1 MKFFETSKYH
11 SFKKSTYITLR
22 WIGIIGQLIAVNF
35 VYLFLN
41 SSFEF
46 ITSNLVIF
54 LGILSNLYL
63 IFIYKKTQLSD
74 RSAFIF
80 LLIDILQLGVLLY
93 LSGGITNPFVIFILI
108 PSVFSSSNLSLRTN
122 TLLVILTI
130 IIIVFLTFN
139 YQDLPI
145 NLNSDFHNNHYFY
158 YSIPVS
164 LIIALV
170 FLNYFAMTFGT
181 QSRLRKEALGK
192 MEEVMAKEHE
202 LLSLGGQAA
211 AAAHSLGTPLSTI
224 TIISHDLMKQ
234 FKGQKD
240 IEKDIELLI
249 PIRDNITVFSIGDEH
264 KIIEKDNFTEIIWK
278 NNSFLDLFKQSSL
291 QDYSKGVIDSSNN
304 LFIRFLSWI
313 RVNFFY
319 PDARLSNLNKIESFL
334 IDYIERKDINLM
346 ITTSPPHSIQLLG
359 KRIKNVI
366 NLKGKIIQIK
376 NIQKNQYVGY
386 NRTYKTKTKI
396 KVAIIGLGYED
407 GIPRSLSNK
416 GYVYFKKNR
425 FKIIGRI
432 SMDTFTVD
440 ISKSSHDLNIGMYLD
455 IINDQHKIDKFA
467 KLCKT
472 IPNEIMTSIGKRVY
486 RKYE

>member
-35 VYLFLN
+35 VYFFLN
-41 SSFEF
+41 SSFDV
-46 ITSNLVIF
+46 IASNLVIL

-74 RSAFIF
+74 RSAFLF
-80 LLIDILQLGVLLY
+80 LLIDILQLGFLLY
-93 LSGGITNPFVIFILI
+93 LSGGIINPFVIFILI

-139 YQDLPI
+139 HQDLPI

-224 TIISHDLMKQ
+224 TIIAHDLMKQ

-240 IEKDIELLI
+240 LEKDIELLNSQVERCNEI
-249 PIRDNITVFSIGDEH
+249 LKRLTLNPVEEDEFIDKDINIRDYLHEIITSFREISKKEFVFNHDQDSNPKKISKSIEIVYGLRNFIGNANKFAKNSIFINLKSDSE
-264 KIIEKDNFTEIIWK
+264 FTEITVEDDGNGYPRDIISKIGEPYLKSNYSKDKSKEGLGLGLFIGKTLLEKNFASVDCRNSKTRNGAEVVIKWK
-278 NNSFLDLFKQSSL
+278 NKELF
-291 QDYSKGVIDSSNN
+291 
-304 LFIRFLSWI
+304 
-313 RVNFFY
+313 
-319 PDARLSNLNKIESFL
+319 
-334 IDYIERKDINLM
+334 
-346 ITTSPPHSIQLLG
+346 
-359 KRIKNVI
+359 
-366 NLKGKIIQIK
+366 
-376 NIQKNQYVGY
+376 NI
-386 NRTYKTKTKI
+386 
-396 KVAIIGLGYED
+396 
-407 GIPRSLSNK
+407 
-416 GYVYFKKNR
+416 
-425 FKIIGRI
+425 
-432 SMDTFTVD
+432 
-440 ISKSSHDLNIGMYLD
+440 
-455 IINDQHKIDKFA
+455 
-467 KLCKT
+467 
-472 IPNEIMTSIGKRVY
+472 
-486 RKYE
+486 